1 MNTIKYKVGDKVVCI
16 NVKPLSKTGFG
27 PDLTEGKEYTVNAIY
42 SECPDGIYGPGFQH
56 LDVGLITDFETIRSL
71 DTGDKLPITGAAW
84 CHPSRF
90 KLVTI

>member
-16 NVKPLSKTGFG
+16 NAKPLSKTGFG
-27 PDLTEGKEYTVNAIY
+27 PDLTEGKEYLVKRIHT
-42 SECPDGIYGPGFQH
+42 ECHAKGEFQH
-56 LDVGLITDFETIRSL
+56 LHVGLETEFETIRSL
-71 DTGDKLPITGAAW
+71 DTGDKLPRTSAAW